1 MTLNHRIIPGLNNG
15 FSLLFPWTLFL
26 IQRLWGSDS
35 IYFENFL
42 TLLSANKLFSK
53 SNLPLWPL
61 CGYFIFPILFFFSSF
76 TLRAVPWF
84 IELKS
89 DGHWVSCVNQA
100 LGLGSCCDIKIASP
114 PRIPND
120 SHYFSRESEHC
131 YLIYSYWI
139 PDDSHHFE
147 VSLRVDISHWGSMAV
162 AIRRTQK
169 LCF

>member
-1 MTLNHRIIPGLNNG
+1 MVSACCFHGPFFSSNVCEAPIPFTLRIFWHCYQPTSYFPNPISYSDIFMALY
-15 FSLLFPWTLFL
+15 FSYP
-26 IQRLWGSDS
+26 
-35 IYFENFL
+35 
-42 TLLSANKLFSK
+42 
-53 SNLPLWPL
+53 
-61 CGYFIFPILFFFSSF
+61 LFFFSSF

-162 AIRRTQK
+162 AICRTQK